1 MELNNYTK
9 KKLTIDIVQ
18 ANTLGCSLF
27 LPISLFYIAPFMLIW
42 LDDFS
47 GSTIK
52 HFLTNL
58 FKSIS
63 ISYGI
68 LPIVLFIG
76 GIVLHELIHGI
87 TWSFFAKGGLK
98 SIKYGI
104 LVKMLT
110 PYCHCKEPL
119 KLRAYILGA
128 MMPALLLGLLPGI
141 IAIATGS
148 IGMLLFAIFFTM
160 AAAGDFMIIQL
171 LWKQD
176 PNSMVLDHPSEAGC
190 YIYIPNQPEDAKG
203 TEES

>member
-9 KKLTIDIVQ
+9 KKLTIDLVK
-18 ANTLGCSLF
+18 ANSLGCSLF
-27 LPISLFYIAPFMLIW
+27 LPVSLFYIAPFLLLW

-47 GSTIK
+47 GSSIK
-52 HFLTNL
+52 QFLTSVFESL
-58 FKSIS
+58 VSG
-63 ISYGI
+63 YGL
-68 LPIVLFIG
+68 LPIVLFVG

-87 TWSFFAKGGLK
+87 TWSFFAKGGHK
-98 SIKYGI
+98 AIKYGI
-104 LVKMLT
+104 LKKMLT

-176 PNSMVLDHPSEAGC
+176 PDSMVLDPPSEAGC